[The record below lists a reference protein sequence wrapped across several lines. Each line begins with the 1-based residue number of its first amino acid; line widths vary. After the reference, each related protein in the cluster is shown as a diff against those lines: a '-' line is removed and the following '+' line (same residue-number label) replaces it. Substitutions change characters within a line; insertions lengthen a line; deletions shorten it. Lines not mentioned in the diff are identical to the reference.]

1 MFLKTKRIRTN
12 RNGQC
17 NARHCSHTTKRID
30 KGEKVVWTVATYRGR
45 TLSRIWHPDCH
56 AKATSY
62 TPYFHRLLAI
72 QEGKEV
78 LAAPLSAYCPKT
90 GRML

>member
-1 MFLKTKRIRTN
+1 MFLKTKTIHTYK
-12 RNGQC
+12 NGQC
-17 NARHCSHTTKRID
+17 NARHCTHQTKRIN

-56 AKATSY
+56 AKATAY
-62 TPYFHRLLAI
+62 APYHDRLLAI
-72 QEGKEV
+72 REGREV
-78 LAAPLSAYCPKT
+78 LAAPLSAYCPET